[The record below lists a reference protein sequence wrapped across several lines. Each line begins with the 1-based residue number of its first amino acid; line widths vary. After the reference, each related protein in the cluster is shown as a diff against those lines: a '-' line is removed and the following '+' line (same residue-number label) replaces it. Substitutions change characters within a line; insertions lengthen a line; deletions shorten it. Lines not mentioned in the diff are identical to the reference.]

1 MTPPAA
7 KKKVLT
13 AGFAQ
18 MPKGTP
24 LFEAY
29 TMIGCV
35 LIVDVEQEIIVDA
48 GFTFLMEKTSEFL
61 AELLRGLSIAK
72 GSSEIQQIVTEHFLA
87 PGQGA
92 VLQAIRAAVDRYHE
106 QMQQR
111 EGNR

>member
-1 MTPPAA
+1 MTSSAG
-7 KKKVLT
+7 KKRVLT

-24 LFEAY
+24 LYEAY
-29 TMIGCV
+29 AMIGCV
-35 LIVDVEQEIIVDA
+35 LIIDVEQERIIDA

-61 AELLRGLSIAK
+61 AELLRGVSIA
-72 GSSEIQQIVTEHFLA
+72 GGIGEIQQLVTDHFLA

-106 QMQQR
+106 QLK
-111 EGNR
+111 GS

>member
-1 MTPPAA
+1 MTSPAA
-7 KKKVLT
+7 KKKTVLT

-35 LIVDVEQEIIVDA
+35 LIIDVEQETIADA

-61 AELLRGLSIAK
+61 AELLRGMSIAN
-72 GSSEIQQIVTEHFLA
+72 GFAEIHQVVSEHFLA

-106 QMQQR
+106 QIKL
-111 EGNR
+111 

>member
-1 MTPPAA
+1 MTAHPA
-7 KKKVLT
+7 KKKTVLT

-29 TMIGCV
+29 TMIGCI
-35 LIVDVEQEIIVDA
+35 LIIDVEQQVIVDA

-61 AELLRGLSIAK
+61 AELLRGMRVDQGFADIHQVVS
-72 GSSEIQQIVTEHFLA
+72 EHFLA

-106 QMQQR
+106 QIKL
-111 EGNR
+111 